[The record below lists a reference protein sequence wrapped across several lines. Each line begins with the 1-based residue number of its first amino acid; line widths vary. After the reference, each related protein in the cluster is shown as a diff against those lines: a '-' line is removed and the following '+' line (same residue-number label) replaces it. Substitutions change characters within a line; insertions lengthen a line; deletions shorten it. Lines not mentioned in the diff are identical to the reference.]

1 MWQNSKN
8 IYHLFTAFFASVFY
22 GFPVR
27 KLTVIGVT
35 GTSGKTTT
43 VYMIYEV
50 LKAAGYKVSL
60 ISSIKAIIGGKD
72 FDTGFH
78 VTTPDPKTLQ
88 QHMQQAVKNGDT
100 HFVLE
105 ISSHA
110 LDQNRAGFV
119 HFSIGVLT
127 TLAHEHLDYHK
138 TFLNYAKA
146 KFKLLHLA
154 DTAVIPVNGI
164 PDEIKNT
171 GGFIDTLKNVKTFG
185 ISTGDENQKDWQLTL
200 KMPGE
205 FNLKNALAAAAVAR
219 MLGIDKK
226 IVKNTLE
233 KIVSLPGRFEE
244 IKTGKDFRVIIDF
257 AHKPDALE
265 SILEAVRSQRKKNGK
280 IIIMYGAASERD
292 VLKRPM
298 MGKIS
303 GEMADITVLTDED
316 PRFEDPMKILNEI
329 AAGCEEADAQ
339 EFQIS
344 NFKYPI
350 SNKHIYFK
358 IPNRREA
365 INFIISKL
373 AKKDDII
380 VFCGKGHEKSMSYHG
395 VEKPWSEHE
404 AVQEALKLATSHQQL
419 VISLKKDN

>member
-8 IYHLFTAFFASVFY
+8 TYHLFTAFFASAWY
-22 GFPVR
+22 GFPAR
-27 KLTVIGVT
+27 KLTIIGVT

-43 VYMIYEV
+43 AYMIYEV

-78 VTTPDPKTLQ
+78 VTTPDPITLQ
-88 QHMQQAVKNGDT
+88 RYMHQAVRNGDT

-146 KFKLLHLA
+146 KFKLLQKA
-154 DTAVIPVNGI
+154 DISVVPVEGI
-164 PDEIKNT
+164 PAEIKNT
-171 GGFIDTLKNVKTFG
+171 SGFIDTLKKVKTFG
-185 ISTGDENQKDWQLTL
+185 TATGDENQKDWQLTI
-200 KMPGE
+200 KIPGE
-205 FNLKNALAAAAVAR
+205 FNLKNALAATAVAR
-219 MLGIDKK
+219 VLGVDKK
-226 IVKNTLE
+226 TTKNALE
-233 KIVSLPGRFEE
+233 EIVSLPGRFEE

-265 SILEAVRSQRKKNGK
+265 NILQTVRSQRKNKGRV
-280 IIIMYGAASERD
+280 IVMYGAASERD

-303 GEMADITVLTDED
+303 GELADITVLTDED
-316 PRFEDPMKILNEI
+316 PRFEEPMKILNEI
-329 AAGCEEADAQ
+329 AVGCEKAGAQ
-339 EFQIS
+339 ELHVAGGTWHVG
-344 NFKYPI
+344 
-350 SNKHIYFK
+350 KHNHGFFK
-358 IPNRREA
+358 IPNRKEA
-365 INFIISKL
+365 IAFILTKL
-373 AKKDDII
+373 AKKDDI
-380 VFCGKGHEKSMSYHG
+380 VVLCGKGHETSMSYHG
-395 VEKPWSEHE
+395 VEKPWSEHK
-404 AVQEALKLATSHQQL
+404 AVQEALK
-419 VISLKKDN
+419 I